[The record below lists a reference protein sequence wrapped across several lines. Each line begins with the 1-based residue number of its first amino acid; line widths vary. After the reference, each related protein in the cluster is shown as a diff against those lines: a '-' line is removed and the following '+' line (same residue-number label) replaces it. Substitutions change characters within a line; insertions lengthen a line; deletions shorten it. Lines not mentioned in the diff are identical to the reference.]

1 MIFLPLNTN
10 DLICKVTFVHL
21 IRLKMRLII
30 TNDIY
35 IAHELIRLQIRLQI
49 RRVFLFW
56 ILCLES

>member
-35 IAHELIRLQIRLQI
+35 THMN
-49 RRVFLFW
+49 LFNFRYK
-56 ILCLES
+56 EGVYV

>member
-10 DLICKVTFVHL
+10 DLICKVTFVHF

-35 IAHELIRLQIRLQI
+35 IAHELI
-49 RRVFLFW
+49 
-56 ILCLES
+56 